1 MEGRSNTTMTSPAV
15 WAGSLIL
22 KYSSVIFAS
31 MKRKI
36 ELLAPGGDIDSIKA
50 AIIAGADAIYCGL
63 EKFNAR
69 NRATNIA
76 LEDLNGILNLAH
88 ENNCKVFLTLNII
101 IVASEISALI
111 SLLNKL
117 INTSLDGVIVQDFG
131 LFYLL
136 SKYYK
141 NLKIHASTQLTT
153 HNEGQI
159 NFLSKLTAARVNL
172 SRELNINE
180 IKALTLIGQKNNIL
194 TEVFV
199 HGSYCISFSG
209 ICYISSVHGGNS
221 GNRGRCSQPCRDR
234 YFTTPEGKNF
244 PLNLKDNSA
253 YFDIGEISD
262 AGVASLKIEG
272 RIKKFD
278 YVYTVVD
285 CWKKQLRSFYN
296 ENKIDDD
303 NSDLYKVF
311 NRDFSNSYL
320 KGDINKNMFID
331 NPRDN
336 SIKHL
341 SEIHEYSTNNKIEKD
356 QIKLYQEKEE
366 VTTNIK
372 NKIKRLSIAKAPLI
386 ISISGK
392 LDTPLKVSVKTPN
405 TSFIVFSEIN
415 LVNAATCTP
424 NRHSRNQRDEAQT
437 ISTGSK
443 IIGKKIKTN
452 TVNCLNY
459 NVLMKRFRALN
470 NTAYYIKHLEL
481 ENLQDDLFIS
491 FKVLTSIKKR
501 ILSILNGSNEII
513 DPIDVPFLKKPST
526 LKIKPTLAVLIS
538 SQKDL
543 NFCNKTSAN
552 IFFQLPNC
560 FKNDYFEFID
570 IFLKNKKLIP
580 WFPSILIGENY
591 TDAVEFLKQVQ
602 PKLIVTNNTGIA
614 YEAYKKGIPWLAGP
628 YLNIVN
634 SFSLLCLKDKFNCH
648 GSFISN
654 EISKNQIKGIIS
666 PENFKL
672 YYSIY
677 HPILLLTSR
686 QCLLHQIIGCK
697 KNSINED
704 CIQKCNKFSSI
715 TNLKKVSFF
724 IEKTKG
730 NYHHIYNNYNFL
742 NTDIVSDLP
751 DIFSCFLID
760 LRDIKT
766 ETKIDMDKSRIIK
779 LFENLLNG
787 NPQSKKELK
796 QMIHPSTN
804 AQYKKGI

>member
-1 MEGRSNTTMTSPAV
+1 LEGRSNTTMTSPAV

-22 KYSSVIFAS
+22 KYSSAIFAF

-50 AIIAGADAIYCGL
+50 AIIAGVDATYCGL

-117 INTSLDGVIVQDFG
+117 ISTSLDGVIVQDFG

-141 NLKIHASTQLTT
+141 NLKIHTSTQ
-153 HNEGQI
+153 
-159 NFLSKLTAARVNL
+159 
-172 SRELNINE
+172 
-180 IKALTLIGQKNNIL
+180 
-194 TEVFV
+194 
-199 HGSYCISFSG
+199 
-209 ICYISSVHGGNS
+209 
-221 GNRGRCSQPCRDR
+221 
-234 YFTTPEGKNF
+234 NF

-272 RIKKFD
+272 RIKKFG

-296 ENKIDDD
+296 QNKIDDD

-341 SEIHEYSTNNKIEKD
+341 SEIHEYSTNNKIEKG
-356 QIKLYQEKEE
+356 QIKLYEEKEE

-372 NKIKRLSIAKAPLI
+372 NKLKRLSIAKAPLI

-415 LVNAATCTP
+415 LVNAAKCTP

-443 IIGKKIKTN
+443 IIGKNFKKN
-452 TVNCLNY
+452 TVDCLNY
-459 NVLMKRFRALN
+459 DVLMKRFRALN

-491 FKVLTSIKKR
+491 FKVLTSIKKK

-560 FKNDYFEFID
+560 FKNNYFEFID
-570 IFLKNKKLIP
+570 IFFKNKRLIP

-614 YEAYKKGIPWLAGP
+614 YEAYKRGIPWLAGP

-634 SFSLLCLKDKFNCH
+634 SFSLLCLKDNFNCH

-654 EISKNQIKGIIS
+654 EISKNQIKGIIC

-730 NYHHIYNNYNFL
+730 NYHSIYNNYNFL

-787 NPQSKKELK
+787 NPQLKKELK